1 MRIADSGAPVGQMV
15 LTIIINNEYRRGM
28 VNPVMPLSR
37 RVRAALATSAVTT
50 AGVLALASC
59 ASPAASDSGSNG
71 GPRIVAT
78 TTQVGDFTRE
88 LVGDGADVTQLLT
101 PSQSA
106 HSFDPSAAQLMALG
120 EADALVVNGA
130 GLESWLDD
138 AVSSSGFD
146 GVLIDASTGIELFG
160 TDDHGHDEH
169 AGEEPADAGTETE
182 AAHDEHADE
191 HDEHAD
197 EHDEQADEHEG
208 HDHSEGNPHI
218 WTDPELAEEMV
229 ENIADGLADVPGIDT
244 AALESNEDAYVA
256 KLDALDA
263 WIEQNVATVPVEQRL
278 LVTNHDAFTYFV
290 DAYDITF
297 VGSVI
302 PSFDD
307 NAEPSAAEID
317 ELVAKISATGVKAVF
332 SEASISP
339 DAAETIAR
347 EADVTVYSGDDA
359 LYGDALGTAGS
370 DGETYLGSQ
379 VHNARLILESWGV
392 EPSALPEV
400 LQG

>member
-1 MRIADSGAPVGQMV
+1 MV
-15 LTIIINNEYRRGM
+15 TG
-28 VNPVMPLSR
+28 VMPSSR
-37 RVRAALATSAVTT
+37 RVRTAVAAGALAT
-50 AGVLALASC
+50 AGMLAFASC
-59 ASPAASDSGSNG
+59 ASPAASDSGSTG
-71 GPRIVAT
+71 APRIVAT

-88 LVGDGADVTQLLT
+88 LVGETAEVTQLLT
-101 PSQSA
+101 PAQSA
-106 HSFDPSAAQLMALG
+106 HSFDPSAAQLLALG

-160 TDDHGHDEH
+160 TDEHDE
-169 AGEEPADAGTETE
+169 ADASAEAG
-182 AAHDEHADE
+182 AAHDDVETDDAHDDHADE
-191 HDEHAD
+191 HEH
-197 EHDEQADEHEG
+197 G
-208 HDHSEGNPHI
+208 EGNPHI
-218 WTDPELAEEMV
+218 WTDPELAVQMV
-229 ENIADGLADVPGIDT
+229 ENIAHGLAEVPGID
-244 AALESNEDAYVA
+244 APELDSNEQAYIA
-256 KLDALDA
+256 KLEALDS
-263 WIEQNVATVPVEQRL
+263 WIEQNVSAVPVEQRL

-317 ELVAKISATGVKAVF
+317 DLVAKIRATGVKAVF

-339 DAAETIAR
+339 KAAETIAR
-347 EADVTVYSGDDA
+347 EAAVTVYSGEDA
-359 LYGDALGTAGS
+359 LYGDALGATGS

-379 VHNARLILESWGV
+379 EHNVRLILESWGV
-392 EPSALPEV
+392 EPSVLPDV
-400 LQG
+400 LRG